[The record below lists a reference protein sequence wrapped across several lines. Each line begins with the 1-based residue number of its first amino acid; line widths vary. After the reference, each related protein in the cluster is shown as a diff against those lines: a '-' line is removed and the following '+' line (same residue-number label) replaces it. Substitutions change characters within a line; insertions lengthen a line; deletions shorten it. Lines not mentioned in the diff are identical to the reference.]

1 MKCANCGK
9 TAIFRVTNAE
19 GQEAFGLC
27 LDCNLKYEQ
36 AQSLEFDRL
45 ARQYNMVADQADMV
59 VGLPV
64 SGARYA
70 PPQRPVFHVGDVT
83 MSNINIDRSTIGIL
97 NTGTIGTV
105 DGAVTVMKQHG
116 ETGAGDAIA
125 RLTEAV
131 AKAQAVS
138 TEDKNRILETLSVL
152 ATEATMPR
160 DKRRSSAMKPLLLDL
175 STFLGGIAGLAQ
187 LWQQFGP
194 VIAGLFQ

>member
-1 MKCANCGK
+1 MQCSQCGRPAVVRIGGK
-9 TAIFRVTNAE
+9 EGTIF
-19 GQEAFGLC
+19 LC
-27 LDCNLKYEQ
+27 IDCNLKFEQ
-36 AQSLEFDRL
+36 AQAMEFDRN
-45 ARQYNMVADQADMV
+45 ARLFNMVSDQMDAMAGV
-59 VGLPV
+59 PYSGGRIALPE
-64 SGARYA
+64 
-70 PPQRPVFHVGDVT
+70 RPVFHVGGLNLN
-83 MSNINIDRSTIGIL
+83 NIKIDRSTIGIL

-116 ETGAGDAIA
+116 ETGAADAIA

-138 TEDKNRILETLSVL
+138 TEDKNRILEALSVL
-152 ATEATMPR
+152 ATEATMPK

-194 VIAGLFQ
+194 AISGLFQ